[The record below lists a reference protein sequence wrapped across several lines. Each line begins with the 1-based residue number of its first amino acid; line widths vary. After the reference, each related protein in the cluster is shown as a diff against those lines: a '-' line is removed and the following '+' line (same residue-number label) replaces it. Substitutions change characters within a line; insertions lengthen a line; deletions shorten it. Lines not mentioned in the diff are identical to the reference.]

1 MQKVA
6 SSLPKGKGK
15 AKVLEDANF
24 EAERQ
29 WLLDFQQNKAEYA
42 NSATLKDDP
51 VEDDDDDDGGEG
63 IECGCCFASYAFVR
77 HFAVPP
83 SNFA

>member
-1 MQKVA
+1 MQKVP

-29 WLLDFQQNKAEYA
+29 WLLDYQQSKAENA
-42 NSATLKDDP
+42 SSSTLIDDP
-51 VEDDDDDDGGEG
+51 VEEDDDNSGDG

-77 HFAVPP
+77 HFAVRLA
-83 SNFA
+83 NFA

>member
-1 MQKVA
+1 MQKVP

-29 WLLDFQQNKAEYA
+29 WLLDYQQSKAENA
-42 NSATLKDDP
+42 SSSILIDDP
-51 VEDDDDDDGGEG
+51 VEEDDDDSGDG
-63 IECGCCFASYAFVR
+63 IECGCCFASYAFVS
-77 HFAVPP
+77 HFAVPLP
-83 SNFA
+83 SSA